1 MITLNHYLV
10 LSAAL
15 FCIGLF
21 GVLTS
26 RNAIRVVICVELILN
41 AVNLNLAA
49 FSAFVA
55 PNEAVGHEL
64 RHLPHGRGGGRVRAG
79 ARGHPRRS
87 TAPSDIS
94 AIDAHAEAEGV
105 SR

>member
-1 MITLNHYLV
+1 MITLNHYLI

-21 GVLTS
+21 GALTS

-49 FSAFVA
+49 FSQLVA
-55 PNEAVGHEL
+55 PNEAVGQVFVIFLMAIAAAEFGL
-64 RHLPHGRGGGRVRAG
+64 ALAVILVVNR
-79 ARGHPRRS
+79 
-87 TAPSDIS
+87 TNDIS
-94 AIDAHAEAEGV
+94 AIDAIRELRG
-105 SR
+105 